1 MDNFVID
8 TNFFISMDQLSG
20 EKIWL
25 NKLNAIAKD
34 SEIIYHVTGQILGEM
49 PFLQG
54 DMKKTFSNIVNV
66 ANVSKD
72 EIDGLKKRLGE
83 KNPAQDN
90 DQSLLYLASTLPKE
104 DTTFLVTDDYKLV
117 ENAQKYD
124 NSIKILTPGAFAL
137 KLSMYTKDAALKR
150 YFKSME
156 KKLTDYSINYI
167 LSRKDIYPAAKKLS
181 WLIDRTAALVGTSDA
196 GIDASATCEA
206 SMDIVKTRTAYIT
219 ATDLG
224 EDQLALLRVA
234 DVYVA
239 SNMTLDAALQKSIEP
254 YHEYLDNLK
263 LHVSRLTDMRKH
275 LLDENYKDALDAIK
289 QLDSDLIDDIIKARF
304 EFKDEY
310 PFVYTLTAL
319 QIYKIDFFKAYV
331 YLLHGDLSSTF
342 IFLTETAYWA
352 SQSHQDAAILN
363 TVYMKAMLFFFNF
376 SNIPDFYIKAIEHFE
391 YARFLA
397 EKVNDIE
404 MQIKCLLAKA
414 IASYEVERFDDAED
428 FIKMV
433 NEISMSNPESAV
445 NAFAEMADYFL
456 IFGKPEYAVF
466 LFDEALEAAVVAGVE
481 YKCQALLEKM
491 KKSYIIAGARMNQ
504 IERGGIKIDS
514 IIDQSFDITDKAKI
528 DEYNDQIMKL
538 AQLNSLSY
546 EPFPFIYNEWT
557 AYGKIDDVLKN
568 DLEVIEIENIG
579 EQKSRVI
586 AYASSLG
593 LVGFNLPVKI
603 ELAGPAES
611 YTMKLEKTA
620 SIKTRQATGELVEQK
635 LIRALINTK
644 NKNDV
649 SFSRIVPSFL
659 KMAT

>member
-8 TNFFISMDQLSG
+8 TNFFISVNQMS

-34 SEIIYHVTGQILGEM
+34 GEIKYHVTGQILNEM

-54 DMKKTFSNIVNV
+54 DMKKNFSSTVNV
-66 ANVSKD
+66 TKVSQD

-90 DQSLLYLASTLPKE
+90 DQSLLYLASKLPKE

-117 ENAQKYD
+117 ENSQKYD
-124 NSIKILTPGAFAL
+124 NNIKILTPGAFAL

-156 KKLTDYSINYI
+156 KRLTDYSINYI

-181 WLIDRTAALVGTSDA
+181 WLIDRTAALVGSSDA
-196 GIDASATCEA
+196 GIESSAACEV
-206 SMDIVKTRTAYIT
+206 SMDIVKNRTAYIT
-219 ATDLG
+219 ATDLD

-234 DVYVA
+234 DVYVNG
-239 SNMTLDAALQKSIEP
+239 NMNLDAALQKSIEP
-254 YHEYLDNLK
+254 YKEYLDNLK
-263 LHVSRLTDMRKH
+263 AHISKLGEMRKH
-275 LLDENYKDALDAIK
+275 ILEENVISALDAIK
-289 QLDSDLIDDIIKARF
+289 QLDSDLLDDIIRARF
-304 EFKDEY
+304 EYKDEY
-310 PFVYTLTAL
+310 PFLYTFTAL
-319 QIYKIDFFKAYV
+319 QLYKIDFFKAYV
-331 YLLHGDLSSTF
+331 YILHGDLPNTF
-342 IFLTETAYWA
+342 TFLTETAYWA

-376 SNIPDFYIKAIEHFE
+376 NNIPDFYIKAIEQFE
-391 YARFLA
+391 YARFLS
-397 EKVNDIE
+397 EKVEDIE

-414 IASYEVERFDDAED
+414 IASYEVARIDDAND
-428 FIKMV
+428 FVKMV
-433 NEISMSNPESAV
+433 KELSMNNPESAV
-445 NAFAEMADYFL
+445 NAFSDMADYFL

-466 LFDEALEAAVVAGVE
+466 MYDEAMEAAVVAGVE

-491 KKSYIIAGARMNQ
+491 KKSYIIAGARMNET
-504 IERGGIKIDS
+504 ERGGVRIDS
-514 IIDQSFDITDKAKI
+514 IIDQSFDITDKTKI

-538 AQLNSLSY
+538 AQLNSISY
-546 EPFPFIYNEWT
+546 EPFPYIHDDWT
-557 AYGKIDDVLKN
+557 TYGKIEDSLKN
-568 DLEVIEIENIG
+568 ELEVIEIENFG

-586 AYASSLG
+586 VYSSTLG
-593 LVGFNLPVKI
+593 LIGFNLPTKV

-611 YTMKLEKTA
+611 YTLRLEKTA

-644 NKNDV
+644 NKTDV
-649 SFSRIVPSFL
+649 TFSRIVPSFL
-659 KMAT
+659 KMAA

>member
-8 TNFFISMDQLSG
+8 TNFFISINQLS
-20 EKIWL
+20 ENVWL
-25 NKLNAIAKD
+25 NKFTTISKEKD
-34 SEIIYHVTGQILGEM
+34 VKFHVTGQIVGEM
-49 PFLQG
+49 PFLRG
-54 DMKKTFSNIVNV
+54 DIKNNFTKAVNV
-66 ANVSKD
+66 AKVTQD
-72 EIDGLKKRLGE
+72 EIDSLKKRLGE

-90 DQSLLYLASTLPKE
+90 DQSLLYIASKMPKT

-124 NSIKILTPGAFAL
+124 SNIKILTPGAFSL
-137 KLSMYTKDAALKR
+137 RLSMYTKDATLKR
-150 YFKSME
+150 YFKTME

-181 WLIDRTAALVGTSDA
+181 WLVDRTAALIGMSDS
-196 GIDASATCEA
+196 GIEASAACEA

-219 ATDLG
+219 ATDLD
-224 EDQLALLRVA
+224 EDQLALLRIA

-239 SNMTLDAALQKSIEP
+239 GNMTLDAALQKSIEP
-254 YHEYLDNLK
+254 YKEYLDNLK
-263 LHVSRLTDMRKH
+263 AHISKLSTMRRH
-275 LLDENYKDALDAIK
+275 ILDENVTSALDEIK
-289 QLDSDLIDDIIKARF
+289 QLDSDLIDDIIRAKF

-310 PFVYTLTAL
+310 PFIYTLTAL

-331 YLLHGDLSSTF
+331 YLLHGDLPSTF
-342 IFLTETAYWA
+342 AFLTETAYWA

-376 SNIPDFYIKAIEHFE
+376 SISDFYTIAIEQFE

-397 EKVNDIE
+397 EKAVDIE

-414 IASYEVERFDDAED
+414 IASYEVTRFDDATD

-433 NEISMSNPESAV
+433 NELSMDNPESAV
-445 NAFAEMADYFL
+445 NAFSEMAEYFL
-456 IFGKPEYAVF
+456 NFGKPEYAVF

-491 KKSYIIAGARMNQ
+491 KKSYIIAGARMNDAD
-504 IERGGIKIDS
+504 RDGIKIDN
-514 IIDQSFDITDKAKI
+514 IIDQSFDIKDKAKI

-546 EPFPFIYNEWT
+546 EPFPFIYNDWT
-557 AYGKIDDVLKN
+557 VYGKIDDALKN
-568 DLEVIEIENIG
+568 DLEVIEIEKIG

-586 AYASSLG
+586 AYSSSLG
-593 LVGFNLPVKI
+593 LVGFNLPTKI
-603 ELAGPAES
+603 ELAGPPES
-611 YTMKLEKTA
+611 YTMRLEKTA
-620 SIKTRQATGELVEQK
+620 SIKSRQATGDLVEQK
-635 LIRALINTK
+635 LIRALVNTK
-644 NKNDV
+644 NKNDI
-649 SFSRIVPSFL
+649 SFFRIVPSFL
-659 KMAT
+659 KIAA